1 MTFHVINI
9 QHPTPRVLGKLRKG
23 GRVRICQG
31 TGMNLIVSA
40 NRFNP
45 ITKSFAK
52 GKAYTVELSPTEI
65 EANINPPDEVVP
77 HIAGT
82 GLFDSLKKGVKNV
95 GKVLAPVA
103 KEVGKVLLPTAKKIT
118 KEAVDK
124 VATYAPEIGA
134 TLGSSALSG
143 LALMAGQPELVPLAV
158 ATGSSFG
165 SQAGKAL
172 GNYGKGKINQKIDDY
187 EPFNKEPPSRLIA
200 SNLLNQPLA
209 QGNVGSYLANL
220 SLADLE
226 GIIAQK
232 RLTQGVAP
240 SSAFDYSG
248 GKRVLAPYTDPV
260 GQGLYAGGH
269 RGGEL
274 NIRKSKR
281 MHEKASIGVHGNLL
295 GYGLPPALMSQ
306 PYGANF
312 QWSSRLPPAYQVLNK
327 GSGLYA

>member
-1 MTFHVINI
+1 MTFHVVSI

-23 GRVRICQG
+23 GRVRICHG

-40 NRFNP
+40 NKFNP
-45 ITKSFAK
+45 ISKSFGK
-52 GKAYTVELSPTEI
+52 GKAYTVELTPAEI
-65 EANINPPDEVVP
+65 QANLNPPEELVP
-77 HIAGT
+77 HVSGT

-124 VATYAPEIGA
+124 AATYAPEIGA

-158 ATGSSFG
+158 ATGASFG
-165 SQAGKAL
+165 SQAGKTL
-172 GNYGKGKINQKIDDY
+172 GNYGKNQLHQKIDSF
-187 EPFNKEPPSRLIA
+187 EPFNKEPPSRLVA
-200 SNLLNQPLA
+200 STILNQPLA
-209 QGNVGSYLANL
+209 QANVGNYLANL

-226 GIIAQK
+226 GMIAQK
-232 RLTQGVAP
+232 RMSQGVAP
-240 SSAFDYSG
+240 SSPFDYSG
-248 GKRVLAPYTDPV
+248 GKQVLAPYTDAV
-260 GQGLYAGGH
+260 GKGLYAGAH
-269 RGGEL
+269 RGGNL
-274 NIRKSKR
+274 PIRRSNKMIEKS
-281 MHEKASIGVHGNLL
+281 SIGIHGNLL

-312 QWSSRLPPAYQVLNK
+312 QWSSRLPPAFQVLNK
-327 GSGLYA
+327 GSGMYV